1 MFDYIKNRDGKK
13 IFAVVDHP
21 KRDGSFPA
29 VLIIHGFKGF
39 SSQRHIQ
46 GISDS
51 LVDKGFLTL
60 RPDLTK
66 DPGRSYLDFSDM
78 TYGQELRDAEDVLD
92 YLLKL
97 DEVDQ
102 QKIAVAGH
110 SLAGMIAAELAAK
123 REVIKALAILSGVY
137 DFKWIANKIFKK
149 PFQRA
154 IKDFKTKGFTTVWSK
169 ELETRLQI
177 KKSFYEDVFE
187 RSSNNFTADIKCP
200 TLIISSENDES
211 VSQSHADKYLR
222 TIASVDKQMEIIK
235 GSDHNYSGESLDKV
249 KKEVANWFVN
259 KLNKGSP

>member
-21 KRDGSFPA
+21 KGDGSFPA

-60 RPDLTK
+60 RPDLTRN
-66 DPGRSYLDFSDM
+66 PGRSYLDFSDM

-102 QKIAVAGH
+102 QKIAVAGY

-154 IKDFKTKGFTTVWSK
+154 IKDFKAKGFTTVWSSEMEK
-169 ELETRLQI
+169 RVKI
-177 KKSFYEDVFE
+177 KKSFYEDAFE
-187 RSSNNFTADIKCP
+187 RSAKNFAKEINCP
-200 TLIISSENDES
+200 TLIISSEKDES
-211 VSQSHADKYLR
+211 VSQSHADKYLK
-222 TIASVDKQMEIIK
+222 TIGSVDKQMEIIE
-235 GSDHNYSGESLDKV
+235 GSDHNYSGESLDKAASV
-249 KKEVANWFVN
+249 VAGWFAG
-259 KLNKGSP
+259 KL